1 MAERTH
7 ELAQANAELTAQ
19 MTAREKAESQMRQ
32 MQKMEAVGQLTGGIA
47 HDFNNMLSIVI
58 SSLNL
63 LQRRLDRG
71 DTDVQRF
78 VASAM
83 EGANRAASLTSRLL
97 AFSRQQPLA
106 PEVLDANQLVAG
118 MSELLRRTL
127 GEAIRIET
135 ALAAGLW
142 KTYVDAAQTRK
153 RHSQSRRQRT
163 RCDA

>member
-1 MAERTH
+1 MLAYASHPRRRSSSMFCHGHPPPLMKAAPPAGDER
-7 ELAQANAELTAQ
+7 
-19 MTAREKAESQMRQ
+19 
-32 MQKMEAVGQLTGGIA
+32 
-47 HDFNNMLSIVI
+47 I

-118 MSELLRRTL
+118 MSELLQHTL
-127 GEAIRIET
+127 GEAIKIET
-135 ALAAGLW
+135 VLAVGLW
-142 KTYVDAAQTRK
+142 KT
-153 RHSQSRRQRT
+153 
-163 RCDA
+163 